1 MKKRPKALIAEATVD
16 CYNESEQFGGI
27 FTMMEEN
34 LTLPFKTKILGV
46 EVIVEKLDSTAAEE
60 IVAVCRHERIR
71 QRIPILDLPLPRP
84 RPAGA
89 EWIDA
94 YRLWRK

>member
-1 MKKRPKALIAEATVD
+1 MKKRPEALIAEATVD

-46 EVIVEKLDSTAAEE
+46 
-60 IVAVCRHERIR
+60 
-71 QRIPILDLPLPRP
+71 DLPLPRP

>member
-1 MKKRPKALIAEATVD
+1 M
-16 CYNESEQFGGI
+16 N
-27 FTMMEEN
+27 
-34 LTLPFKTKILGV
+34 ILGV

-71 QRIPILDLPLPRP
+71 QRITILDLPLPRP

-94 YRLWRK
+94 YRL